1 MSESIDLERRYEFDV
16 FTKRDVCIVR
26 GENARLWDDKGNMY
40 VDCIAGHGVASVGH
54 ANPDVAAALAGQA
67 KTLITCSGI
76 FYNDQ
81 RARLFERLASVA
93 PEGLNRSFLC
103 NSGAEAVEAALKFAR
118 FTTKKT
124 EFVCAMR
131 SFHGRTFGALSATH
145 NPKYKEDFEP
155 LVPGFR
161 HVPYNDFDALLAQV
175 NDQTAAILLEPVQGE
190 GGIHVGRK
198 EYFERI
204 RALCDERGILLIMD
218 EIQSGFCRTGKWFA
232 CEHFGVR
239 PDMMVVAKAIAGGVP
254 MGAVLCS
261 EKIQPPVGRHG
272 TTFGANPLACA
283 AANAAIDFMKRERL
297 DEQAAAKGAYMM
309 GKLNAI
315 RSGLIREIRGLGLM
329 IGIELKEKAK
339 PFIQALT
346 EKGVLTLPSG
356 MTVIRLLPP
365 LTIPTE
371 DLDFVAG
378 KIGEVLGDQ

>member
-1 MSESIDLERRYEFDV
+1 MSESIDLERRHEFDV

-26 GENARLWDDKGNMY
+26 GENARLWDDRGNMY

-155 LVPGFR
+155 LVPGFH
-161 HVPYNDFDALLAQV
+161 HVPYNDFDALLARV
-175 NDQTAAILLEPVQGE
+175 NEKTAAILLEPVQGE
-190 GGIHVGRK
+190 GGIHVGKK

-204 RALCDERGILLIMD
+204 RALCDERGILMVLD
-218 EIQSGFCRTGKWFA
+218 EIQSGFCRTGRWFA
-232 CEHFGVR
+232 CEHFGVK

-297 DEQAAAKGAYMM
+297 EEQAAAKGAYLMK
-309 GKLNAI
+309 KLNSI
-315 RSGLIREIRGLGLM
+315 HSGLIREIRGLGLM

-371 DLDFVAG
+371 DLDFVAQ
-378 KIGEVLGDQ
+378 KLGEVLGDK

>member
-26 GENARLWDDKGNMY
+26 GENARLWDDRGNVY

-81 RARLFERLASVA
+81 RARLFEKLASVS
-93 PEGLNRSFLC
+93 PDGLNRTFLC

-124 EFVCAMR
+124 EFICAMR

-161 HVPYNDFDALLAQV
+161 HAPYNDFNALLAHV
-175 NDQTAAILLEPVQGE
+175 NEQTAAVLLEPVQGE
-190 GGIHVGRK
+190 GGIHIGKK

-204 RALCDERGILLIMD
+204 RALCDERGILLIID
-218 EIQSGFCRTGKWFA
+218 EIQAGFCRTG
-232 CEHFGVR
+232 
-239 PDMMVVAKAIAGGVP
+239 
-254 MGAVLCS
+254 
-261 EKIQPPVGRHG
+261 
-272 TTFGANPLACA
+272 
-283 AANAAIDFMKRERL
+283 
-297 DEQAAAKGAYMM
+297 
-309 GKLNAI
+309 
-315 RSGLIREIRGLGLM
+315 
-329 IGIELKEKAK
+329 
-339 PFIQALT
+339 
-346 EKGVLTLPSG
+346 
-356 MTVIRLLPP
+356 
-365 LTIPTE
+365 
-371 DLDFVAG
+371 
-378 KIGEVLGDQ
+378 

>member
-1 MSESIDLERRYEFDV
+1 MSESIDLERRHEFDV
-16 FTKRDVCIVR
+16 FTKRDVCVVR
-26 GENARLWDDKGNMY
+26 GENARLWDDRGNVY

-81 RARLFERLASVA
+81 RARLFEKLASVA
-93 PEGLNRSFLC
+93 PGGLNRSFLC

-124 EFVCAMR
+124 EFICAMR

-175 NDQTAAILLEPVQGE
+175 NEKTAAVLLEPVQGE

-204 RALCDERGILLIMD
+204 RALCDERGILLILD

-297 DEQAAAKGAYMM
+297 DEQAAAKGVYMM
-309 GKLNAI
+309 EKLNAI
-315 RSGLIREIRGLGLM
+315 RSGLVREIRGLGLM

-365 LTIPTE
+365 LTIPRE
-371 DLDFVAG
+371 DLDFVAQ
-378 KIGEVLGDQ
+378 KLEEVLGDK